1 MVNRVKKGKVINLI
15 KYYAENND
23 SGFRNEASQIANEFD
38 QTGDYQLAEYIMALL
53 SSANTFVPQMNETDT
68 TFIRKIETNEE
79 SLLLPRKIRSDI
91 DGIINAVKRRFEIN
105 KFLFQGHP
113 GTGKTETV
121 KYMAHVLK
129 RDLFVIDFA
138 YLIDSKLGQTGKNIV
153 ELFKEINNLISP
165 EKAVILFDEIDALT
179 LNRTDSKDL
188 REMGRATTLLLKE
201 LDGLNDK
208 ILLIATTNLYSHF
221 DKALIRRFDA
231 IIDFNRY
238 SRDDLMNVSEIFL
251 NHYLAKF
258 KISNKN
264 LSLFKKIIFLVEN
277 LPYPGDLK
285 NLIKTSLAFSNANN
299 SYLKKIYSSFFEFDI
314 PDLKTLQKQ
323 GFTLREIE
331 ILTGISKSQV
341 SRELKR

>member
-53 SSANTFVPQMNETDT
+53 SSANTFVPQMNEADT

-121 KYMAHVLK
+121 KYMAHILK

-285 NLIKTSLAFSNANN
+285 NLIKTSLAFSDANN
-299 SYLKKIYSSFFEFDI
+299 NYLKKIYSSFFEFDI

>member
-1 MVNRVKKGKVINLI
+1 MKKGKVINLI

-23 SGFRNEASQIANEFD
+23 YGFRNEAYQIANEFD

-129 RDLFVIDFA
+129 RDLFVVDFA

-238 SRDDLMNVSEIFL
+238 SHDDLINIAEFFL

-264 LSLFKKIIFLVEN
+264 LSLFKKIIFLVKN

>member
-1 MVNRVKKGKVINLI
+1 MVSRVKKGKVINLI

-238 SRDDLMNVSEIFL
+238 SRDDLINVSEIFL

-264 LSLFKKIIFLVEN
+264 LSLFKKIVFLVKN

-285 NLIKTSLAFSNANN
+285 NLIKTSLAFSNANH

>member
-1 MVNRVKKGKVINLI
+1 MI

-23 SGFRNEASQIANEFD
+23 YGFRNEAYQIANEFD

-53 SSANTFVPQMNETDT
+53 SSANTFVPQMNETNT

-221 DKALIRRFDA
+221 DKALIRRFDT

-238 SRDDLMNVSEIFL
+238 SRADLINISEIFL
-251 NHYLAKF
+251 NHYLTKF

-264 LSLFKKIIFLVEN
+264 VSLFKKIIFLVEN

-285 NLIKTSLAFSNANN
+285 NLIKTSLAFSNASH

>member
-285 NLIKTSLAFSNANN
+285 NLIKTSLAFSNAND

>member
-1 MVNRVKKGKVINLI
+1 MI

-23 SGFRNEASQIANEFD
+23 SGFRNEAYQIANEFD

-53 SSANTFVPQMNETDT
+53 SSANTFVPQINETDT

-91 DGIINAVKRRFEIN
+91 HGIINAVKRRFEIN

-165 EKAVILFDEIDALT
+165 EKSVILFDEIDALT
-179 LNRTDSKDL
+179 LNRIDSKDL

-238 SRDDLMNVSEIFL
+238 SRDDLITVSEIFL

-285 NLIKTSLAFSNANN
+285 NLIKTSLAFSNANH

>member
-1 MVNRVKKGKVINLI
+1 MKKGKVINLI

-23 SGFRNEASQIANEFD
+23 SGFRNEAYQIANEFD

-79 SLLLPRKIRSDI
+79 SLLLPKKIRSDI
-91 DGIINAVKRRFEIN
+91 DGIINAAKRRFEIN

-121 KYMAHVLK
+121 KYIAHVLK
-129 RDLFVIDFA
+129 RELFVVDFA
-138 YLIDSKLGQTGKNIV
+138 HLIDSKLGQTGKNIV

-179 LNRTDSKDL
+179 LNRIDSKDL
-188 REMGRATTLLLKE
+188 REIGRATTLLLKE
-201 LDGLNDK
+201 LDRLNNK

-238 SRDDLMNVSEIFL
+238 SRDDLINVSEIFL
-251 NHYLAKF
+251 NHYLTKF

-285 NLIKTSLAFSNANN
+285 NLIKTSLAFSNANH

>member
-79 SLLLPRKIRSDI
+79 SLPLPRKIRSDI

-285 NLIKTSLAFSNANN
+285 NLIKTSLAFSDANN
-299 SYLKKIYSSFFEFDI
+299 NYLKKIYSSFFEFDI

>member
-1 MVNRVKKGKVINLI
+1 MKKGKVINLI

-23 SGFRNEASQIANEFD
+23 SGFRNEAYQIANEFD

-79 SLLLPRKIRSDI
+79 SLSLPKKIRSDI
-91 DGIINAVKRRFEIN
+91 DGIINAVKHRFEIN

-121 KYMAHVLK
+121 KYIAHVLK
-129 RDLFVIDFA
+129 RELFVVDFA

-179 LNRTDSKDL
+179 LNRIDTKDL

-208 ILLIATTNLYSHF
+208 IILIATTNLYSHF

-238 SRDDLMNVSEIFL
+238 SRDDLINVSEFFL

-285 NLIKTSLAFSNANN
+285 NLIKTSLAFSNANH